1 MASTGPGSTCASRSA
16 GDEHR
21 AHLCFLESMDR
32 FDRAMQRSRQSP
44 ARDEDLMTR
53 TVNAG
58 ARLDRLPVS
67 SFHYRIF
74 WLIGAGMFFDG
85 IDIYLASSVLAA
97 TAQTGFSTLEQNI
110 QFISLTL
117 VGMTIGG
124 FVTGFLG
131 DRFGRRFTYQFNL
144 LVFGLAS
151 IAAAFAQDMN
161 QLIAC
166 RFVQGMGFGA
176 EIVVGYSTLTE
187 FVPPKTRG
195 RWLAFMSFLV
205 VAGFPATA
213 VLGYLVIPSFGWR
226 PMFIIAGVG
235 ALVVWYLRKRLPE
248 SPRWLESKGRTEEA
262 EALMLAIE
270 REVTAGAALPP
281 PAVPIHTA
289 PVTASAM
296 LRPPLLQRMVVGS
309 WVLITINTV
318 VFTFVIFLPQFFLRQ
333 GLTIS
338 QSLGY
343 TVALA
348 AGSLVGCAVGAWAAD
363 AIGRRPSII
372 CASIVTIVTGWIYAQ
387 FSAASDP
394 AIVLSVGFVLIV
406 AIYVQVAILFAVY
419 TPELFPTEIRL
430 RANGICHTLGRL
442 ATAVSPFV
450 AGALIA
456 RYNLSGVVGLMTGLL
471 VIQIAVVWAWGIEP
485 AKRRLED
492 IGPAATGV

>member
-1 MASTGPGSTCASRSA
+1 
-16 GDEHR
+16 
-21 AHLCFLESMDR
+21 
-32 FDRAMQRSRQSP
+32 
-44 ARDEDLMTR
+44 MTT

-67 SFHYRIF
+67 SFHYRVF

-97 TAQTGFSTLEQNI
+97 TTQSKFSTLDQNI

-124 FVTGFLG
+124 LVTGFLG

-151 IAAAFAQDMN
+151 LAAAFAQDMN

-166 RFVQGMGFGA
+166 RFVQGIGFGA

-205 VAGFPATA
+205 VAGFPVTA
-213 VLGYLVIPSFGWR
+213 LLGYLVIPTFGWR
-226 PMFIIAGVG
+226 PMFVLAGVG

-248 SPRWLESKGRTEEA
+248 SPRWLEAKGRAAEA

-270 REVTAGAALPP
+270 KEVAAGAALPP
-281 PAVPIHTA
+281 PPAAPATTA
-289 PVTASAM
+289 PATAMAL

-309 WVLITINTV
+309 WVLITINTL

-348 AGSLVGCAVGAWAAD
+348 AGSLVGCALGAFAAD

-372 CASIVTIVTGWIYAQ
+372 GASIVTIITGWVYAQ

-394 AIVLSVGFVLIV
+394 AIVLGVGFVLIV
-406 AIYVQVAILFAVY
+406 AIYVQLAIVIAVY
-419 TPELFPTEIRL
+419 TPELFPTDIRL

-442 ATAVSPFV
+442 ATVVSPFI
-450 AGALIA
+450 AGALLA
-456 RYNLSGVVGLMTGLL
+456 RYGLSGVIGLMTGLL
-471 VIQIAVVWAWGIEP
+471 VVQIAVVWAWGIEP
-485 AKRRLED
+485 AKRRLEE
-492 IGPAATGV
+492 IEAAVTAV

>member
-1 MASTGPGSTCASRSA
+1 
-16 GDEHR
+16 
-21 AHLCFLESMDR
+21 
-32 FDRAMQRSRQSP
+32 
-44 ARDEDLMTR
+44 MTT

-67 SFHYRIF
+67 SFHYRVF

-85 IDIYLASSVLAA
+85 VDIYLASSVLAA
-97 TAQTGFSTLEQNI
+97 TTQTGFSTPAQNI

-124 FVTGFLG
+124 LATGFLG

-151 IAAAFAQDMN
+151 LAAAFAQDMN

-166 RFVQGMGFGA
+166 RFVQGIGFGA

-205 VAGFPATA
+205 VAGFPLTA
-213 VLGYLVIPSFGWR
+213 LLGYLIIPAFGWR
-226 PMFIIAGVG
+226 PMFVIAGVG

-248 SPRWLESKGRTEEA
+248 SPRWLESKGRTAQA
-262 EALMLAIE
+262 EALMAAIE
-270 REVTAGAALPP
+270 KEVAVGVALPP
-281 PAVPIHTA
+281 PAAPAATA
-289 PVTASAM
+289 PATAMAM

-309 WVLITINTV
+309 WALVTINTL

-348 AGSLVGCAVGAWAAD
+348 AGSLVGCALGAYAAD
-363 AIGRRPSII
+363 AIGRRPSIVG
-372 CASIVTIVTGWIYAQ
+372 ASVVTIATGWIYAQ

-394 AIVLSVGFVLIV
+394 AIVLSVGFVLMV

-450 AGALIA
+450 AGALLV
-456 RYNLSGVVGLMTGLL
+456 RYDLSGVIGLMTGLL
-471 VIQIAVVWAWGIEP
+471 VVQIALVWAWGIEP

-492 IGPAATGV
+492 IEPAATAA